1 MCTYNIRFVTKVWLS
16 CHLYDKSKEGEHED
30 DPGQHGGDDVETEVD
45 VVLVAPWPRP
55 PESEVEHA
63 ALAATH
69 GGQGPQG
76 YRYPRP
82 DHPGQGVGPLV
93 HPSPPGKYVYT
104 INEIIFDFSYF
115 LSSSGP
121 GLFQYIQ
128 IHTFHSYTTKI

>member
-1 MCTYNIRFVTKVWLS
+1 M
-16 CHLYDKSKEGEHED
+16 
-30 DPGQHGGDDVETEVD
+30 
-45 VVLVAPWPRP
+45 
-55 PESEVEHA
+55 EHA

-104 INEIIFDFSYF
+104 INEIIFDFPYF

-121 GLFQYIQ
+121 GLFQYIP
-128 IHTFHSYTTKI
+128 IHTFHSYNTKILGGGWCPRTGLRAAVNDSIWLATCHSKIYEK